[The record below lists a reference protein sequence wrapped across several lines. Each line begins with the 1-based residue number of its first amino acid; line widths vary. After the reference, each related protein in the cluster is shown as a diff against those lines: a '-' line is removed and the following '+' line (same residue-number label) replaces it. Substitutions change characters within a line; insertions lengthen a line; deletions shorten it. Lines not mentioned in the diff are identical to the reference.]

1 MKIKNL
7 LCSLLVLSLSF
18 TACTDEEDNT
28 PVNPNE
34 QPSEN
39 PGDNTEQ
46 NPEEQPTPDI
56 VLTAVDF
63 VGEYYGDAYTQYAGA
78 YTLILTADGLVE
90 GGGMLPNSTYYVLD
104 TYGDFVDSN
113 NTDTITFPV
122 GTYTFDTTNSC
133 AKGTIGHAYSSYITS
148 DEFAEGTASPFESA
162 ELVVTTEGATLT
174 AVVGGVKHIISFEG
188 QATILDKRAA
198 DREFNAPNSWCFFYG
213 DHDSKG
219 VADSYLLFLSDDTEY
234 NLMPN
239 KTYYRLDLFSEI
251 VDKSNGY
258 AIPHGTYIVDE
269 EASRKPFT
277 LSVGVDSDYVKL
289 DKNGKYAD
297 IGSISAGK
305 VVVDD
310 NGITAELHIMGGVHT
325 VTYSGYIPI
334 SDYSG
339 SYFE

>member
-18 TACTDEEDNT
+18 TACTDKEDNT

-46 NPEEQPTPDI
+46 NPEQQPTTDI

-63 VGEYYGDAYTQYAGA
+63 VGEYYGDAFTQYAGA

-104 TYGDFVDSN
+104 TYSDFFEGTDSS
-113 NTDTITFPV
+113 TIAFPV
-122 GTYTFDTTNSC
+122 GKYTFDTTDSY
-133 AKGTIGHAYSSYITS
+133 AKGTISHAYSSFITT
-148 DEFAEGTASPFESA
+148 DDAADGTAVPFEAA
-162 ELVVTTEGATLT
+162 ELVVTADGATLT
-174 AVVGGVKHIISFEG
+174 AVVGGIKHIVTFEG

-234 NLMPN
+234 NQMAN

-277 LSVGVDSDYVKL
+277 LSVGVFSDYVKF
-289 DKNGKYAD
+289 DENGKYAD

-334 SDYSG
+334 SDFSG

>member
-1 MKIKNL
+1 MRIKNL
-7 LCSLLVLSLSF
+7 AYLLLVLSLSF
-18 TACTDEEDNT
+18 AACTDNEIKGGGNS
-28 PVNPNE
+28 NE
-34 QPSEN
+34 QP
-39 PGDNTEQ
+39 NT
-46 NPEEQPTPDI
+46 DI

-63 VGEYYGDAYTQYAGA
+63 VGEYYGNAFTQYAGA
-78 YTLILTADGLVE
+78 YTLILTADGLVD

-104 TYGDFVDSN
+104 TYSDFVDSN
-113 NTDTITFPV
+113 NTDAITFPV

-133 AKGTIGHAYSSYITS
+133 AKGTIGHAYSYYITTDD
-148 DEFAEGTASPFESA
+148 DESANGTATPFESA

-198 DREFNAPNSWCFFYG
+198 DREFNAPNAWCFFYG

-234 NLMPN
+234 NLMAN

-258 AIPHGTYIVDE
+258 AIPYGTYIVDE
-269 EASRKPFT
+269 EVSRKPFT
-277 LSVGVDSDYVKL
+277 LSVGEYSDYMKF
-289 DKNGKYAD
+289 DQYGKYAD

-305 VVVDD
+305 VVVDE
-310 NGITAELHIMGGVHT
+310 NGITAELHIMGGIHT
-325 VTYSGYIPI
+325 VTYSGYISI
-334 SDYSG
+334 SDFSG